1 MAGIQARSYPFFRIS
16 PAEPDKAQSFA
27 VKRGGLATRIDAKHY
42 SLREILNSSFPLVEL
57 RELVRTEP
65 DYGLSSRALTRTSE
79 DEPRYIRITD
89 FGEDGIED
97 DNEFVTAD
105 PVDLKYELSADD
117 LLFARSGGTVGKT
130 YLHEDAS
137 ELAIFAGYCIRFRF
151 DESKVSP
158 KFVYWW
164 TKTSAYSRWVNAI
177 KRPTAQTNINK
188 EEFKSCSI
196 PLPPIAEQ
204 NRLIIAM
211 DVARAERKA
220 KLAEADAL
228 LAGLDDFLLDT
239 LGITPPPKD
248 NRRVFAVS
256 LASPRAL
263 GRLDSDYY
271 HPERIGVLLTLRA
284 SSQNLSLAHIAEV
297 ACFERNQIRTPEKN
311 YLSLAHVESQTG
323 ELTDTT
329 DTASGICF
337 TFQTDDVLFSRLRPY
352 LNKVHR
358 AKTAGCCSPEFH
370 VLRIK
375 DRKALLPE
383 YLAAVLRSSLVLA
396 QTTHMMT
403 GNIHPHLASDDV
415 ANLLIPIPELKVQ
428 EAIAAETQHRQE
440 RSRGLRAE
448 AETGW
453 QAAKRWF
460 EEQLLGTSSS

>member
-1 MAGIQARSYPFFRIS
+1 M
-16 PAEPDKAQSFA
+16 
-27 VKRGGLATRIDAKHY
+27 
-42 SLREILNSSFPLVEL
+42 
-57 RELVRTEP
+57 RTEP
-65 DYGLSSRALTRTSE
+65 DYGLSSRAVTRTSRN
-79 DEPRYIRITD
+79 EPRYIRITD

-105 PVDLKYELSADD
+105 PIDLKYELSTDD
-117 LLFARSGGTVGKT
+117 LLFALSGSVGKT
-130 YLHEDAS
+130 YLHEDVS
-137 ELAIFAGYCIRFRF
+137 EPAIFAGYCIRFRF

-177 KRPTAQTNINK
+177 QRPTVQSNINK

-196 PLPPIAEQ
+196 PLPPIVEQ
-204 NRLIIAM
+204 DRLITVM

-220 KLAEADAL
+220 KLVEADAL
-228 LAGLDDFLLDT
+228 LAGLDNFLLDA
-239 LGITPPPKD
+239 LGIIPPPQD
-248 NRRVFAVS
+248 DRRVFAVS
-256 LASPRAL
+256 LAFPRAL

-271 HPERIGVLLTLRA
+271 HPERIGVLLTLT
-284 SSQNLSLAHIAEV
+284 SSQNLSVAHIAEV
-297 ACFERNQIRTPEKN
+297 ARFERNQIKMPGKN
-311 YLSLAHVESQTG
+311 YLSLAHIESHTG
-323 ELTDTT
+323 ELTDAT
-329 DTASGICF
+329 DTASGNCF

-383 YLAAVLRSSLVLA
+383 YLAAVLRSRLVLA

-403 GNIHPHLASDDV
+403 GNTHPRLAPDDV
-415 ANLLIPIPELKVQ
+415 ANLLIPIPESKVQ
-428 EAIAAETQHRQE
+428 EAIVAEVQHRQE
-440 RSRGLRAE
+440 RSRELRAE
-448 AETGW
+448 AEAGW

-460 EEQLLGTSSS
+460 EEQLLGHVTL